1 MHGLKRP
8 INSQIIKDFK
18 ENPDSHVILLSRVG
32 DAALDM
38 PDANVIIQI
47 SASGGSRMQE
57 AQRLGR

>member
-1 MHGLKRP
+1 MVFL
-8 INSQIIKDFK
+8 QIIKDFK